1 MDPLPSLG
9 GCDPSCQMQS
19 KWTLKKVPV
28 WTRSFKRPLRSTQ
41 PSQMGCSGPKNG
53 VSRPLL
59 ISNLGYGL
67 ACLEKQQVSIRYFQG
82 SKNILA
88 FQGFLGDFCL
98 RKTVTYLPLLGQDY
112 IDYLTERVQ
121 SDSSLLETL
130 GGTECYA
137 TETLCHCDGRF
148 LIICSNSLC
157 GRIS

>member
-1 MDPLPSLG
+1 MGPLPSLG
-9 GCDPSCQMQS
+9 GCDPSCQMQP
-19 KWTLKKVPV
+19 KWTLKEVPV

-59 ISNLGYGL
+59 RSNLGYGL

-112 IDYLTERVQ
+112 IDYLTECRVI
-121 SDSSLLETL
+121 LRFL
-130 GGTECYA
+130 GPWEVRNA
-137 TETLCHCDGRF
+137 TQLKHFAIVMVVF
-148 LIICSNSLC
+148 LIICSNSPAGLV
-157 GRIS
+157 SY